1 MFKILN
7 TFRHAYEMV
16 LHNFGE
22 KLYSGLVTT
31 MTSHLSGISKLI
43 EDAQGELFLE
53 ELKQRWADH
62 NKALQMILNILMY
75 MEIAFIPRT
84 HKTPILELGFNLWR
98 DIVMPR
104 TRLRDTLLELV
115 YGERNGEVINR
126 ELMRNIIKMLTDL
139 GSSVYEE
146 DFEQPFLEVSAD
158 FYSLKSQ
165 QFIESCDCRDY
176 LKAERCLNEDI
187 ERVSHYLDPKSLD
200 KVAKLVEKE
209 MIESHMHKLFQI
221 ENMALLDMIVNDK
234 YEDLGMQYNL
244 FCRVPAGLS
253 IVRDVINL
261 YIWDTGKQL
270 VADLERLKDPV
281 NFVQCLLD
289 LKDKF
294 DKIISLAFNNDK
306 TFQNALNSSFEYF
319 INLKPSSPEFIS
331 LFVDVKL
338 RKGLKS
344 LSEDGVEVLL
354 DKVMMLF
361 RYLQKKD
368 MFEMYYSL
376 HLVNRLSSGKTI
388 SIDDERSLI
397 DKLKT
402 ECRCQFTSKLEG
414 ILIDMKTSQDTSVG
428 GED

>member
-1 MFKILN
+1 MKRNRFEMEILKHRLLVDPNYANNTWKILEHAIMDILTN
-7 TFRHAYEMV
+7 HKLGTLSFENLYRHAYEMV

-22 KLYSGLVTT
+22 KLYSGIVTT

-43 EDAQGELFLE
+43 EDAQEEFFLE
-53 ELKQRWADH
+53 ELNQRWADH

-115 YGERNGEVINR
+115 YRERNGEVINR
-126 ELMRNIIKMLTDL
+126 ELMRNIIKMLKDL
-139 GSSVYEE
+139 GSSVYDE

-158 FYSLKSQ
+158 FYSLNS
-165 QFIESCDCRDY
+165 
-176 LKAERCLNEDI
+176 
-187 ERVSHYLDPKSLD
+187 SLS
-200 KVAKLVEKE
+200 L
-209 MIESHMHKLFQI
+209 I

-244 FCRVPAGLS
+244 FRRVPAGLS
-253 IVRDVINL
+253 IVRDVLNL

-294 DKIISLAFNNDK
+294 DKNISLEFNNDN

-331 LFVDVKL
+331 LFVDDKL
-338 RKGLKS
+338 RKGLKG

-354 DKVMMLF
+354 DRVMMLF

-376 HLVNRLSSGKTI
+376 HLANRLSSGKTI
-388 SIDDERSLI
+388 SIGDERSLI

-414 ILIDMKTSQDTSVG
+414 MLIDMKTSQDTSVG